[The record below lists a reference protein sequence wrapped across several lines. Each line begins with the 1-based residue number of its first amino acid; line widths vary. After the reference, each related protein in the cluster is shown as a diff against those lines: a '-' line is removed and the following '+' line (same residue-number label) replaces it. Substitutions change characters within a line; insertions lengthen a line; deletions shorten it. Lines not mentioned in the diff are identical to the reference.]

1 MTRQGFLI
9 AVLGLLL
16 MTAATA
22 CFAAQSKDPFQ
33 NDNLDFLEEEEKAP
47 PAPSIADP
55 LEPWNRAM
63 FQFNDKLYF
72 WVLKP
77 VAQGYKAVTPDP
89 VREGIRNFFHNL
101 AGPLR
106 IVNCF
111 LQGKMAA
118 SADEMARFVYNSTFG
133 IAGFLDLAKEHPK
146 LNPPEEDFGQTLGVM
161 GLGHGFFITWPVLGP
176 SSLRDTFGKGGDWF
190 LTPMTYVDDTW
201 TQIGVDALDTI
212 NQTSFRLGDYEALK
226 SAAINPYVSFRNA
239 YIQYREKQL
248 NDSGRR

>member
-1 MTRQGFLI
+1 MIRKGWLI
-9 AVLGLLL
+9 AMLGMLL
-16 MTAATA
+16 MANT
-22 CFAAQSKDPFQ
+22 CSYAAQPKDPFQ
-33 NDNLDFLEEEEKAP
+33 DEDLDFLEEEEKEP

-55 LEPWNRAM
+55 LEPWNRVM

-77 VAQGYKAVTPDP
+77 VAQGYKAVTPDL

-101 AGPLR
+101 SGPLR
-106 IVNCF
+106 AVNCF
-111 LQGKMAA
+111 FQGKMAD

-133 IAGFLDLAKEHPK
+133 IAGFLDLAKENPK

-161 GLGHGFFITWPVLGP
+161 GLDHGFFITWPLLGP

-190 LTPMTYVDDTW
+190 LTPTSYIDHTW
-201 TQIGVDALDTI
+201 TQIGVDGLDTI
-212 NQTSFRLGDYEALK
+212 NNTSFRLGDYEALK
-226 SAAINPYVSFRNA
+226 SAAIDPYVSFRNA

-248 NDSGRR
+248 NDAGRP